1 MTSTELLK
9 CTNEYSKNN
18 YLSQTV
24 DVTTFGKVMG
34 VIFSEQK
41 KRGATANRF
50 NFEKMNR
57 NQFNEVLY
65 KYDKDY
71 WKYVNH
77 YENTEEPDF
86 TKVKKEASKTN
97 DLDM

>member
-1 MTSTELLK
+1 
-9 CTNEYSKNN
+9 
-18 YLSQTV
+18 
-24 DVTTFGKVMG
+24 MG

-50 NFEKMNR
+50 NFEKINK
-57 NQFNEVLY
+57 NQFNQILY
-65 KYDKDY
+65 NYDKDY

-77 YENTEEPDF
+77 SDSIDEPDF
-86 TKVKKEASKTN
+86 TKVKKEKTVEETN